1 MGPGRVRP
9 GPIVYEAVSRTGYR
23 EDGAQRAALTLKGHG

>member
-9 GPIVYEAVSRTGYR
+9 GPIVYEAVSRTGCR
-23 EDGAQRAALTLKGHG
+23 GDGARRATLS